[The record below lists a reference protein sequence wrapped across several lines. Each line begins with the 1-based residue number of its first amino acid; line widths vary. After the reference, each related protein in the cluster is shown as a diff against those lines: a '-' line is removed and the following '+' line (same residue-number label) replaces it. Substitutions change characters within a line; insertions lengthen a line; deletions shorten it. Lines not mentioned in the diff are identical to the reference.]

1 MKIKNILIYSIVSSF
16 FLFCL
21 VSIWKILATLQGLD
35 VKNFNFNLIFFFGLI
50 ISLSYLILGNKIN
63 NRIKSIFFSLAFTF
77 LDSYLIQ
84 SLPMWY
90 SIGLFLI
97 VYFFTSKKYIKTIFR
112 ILRQWHGNDILIQC
126 FTIFNS

>member
-63 NRIKSIFFSLAFTF
+63 NRINRNHYKVIIII
-77 LDSYLIQ
+77 Y
-84 SLPMWY
+84 
-90 SIGLFLI
+90 
-97 VYFFTSKKYIKTIFR
+97 
-112 ILRQWHGNDILIQC
+112 
-126 FTIFNS
+126 